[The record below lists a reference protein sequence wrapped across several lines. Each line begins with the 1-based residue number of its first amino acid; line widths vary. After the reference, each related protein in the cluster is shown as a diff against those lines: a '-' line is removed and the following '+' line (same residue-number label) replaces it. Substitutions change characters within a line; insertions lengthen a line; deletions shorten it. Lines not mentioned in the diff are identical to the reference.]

1 MKTTPSNCNE
11 QLLLRALQG
20 DLPQEENERL
30 FSHIANCESCQS
42 RISDLAAS
50 GDEWI
55 AVTNAIKDQ
64 PPADEP
70 LERLSS
76 FARGIHAP
84 RWTES
89 MAKQLLLPPSHP
101 EMLGRLGRY
110 EIERLIGAGG
120 MGLVFKAF
128 DRELNRPLAIKMLSP
143 HLADSGAARQRFAR
157 EARAAAAVVHPH
169 VVPIHNV
176 ESEGE
181 LPYLVMQYV
190 SGESLQDRID
200 REGPLELEQILRIGM
215 QVADGLEAAHQQ
227 GLVHRDIKPSNILLE
242 DRVERALITDFGLAR
257 AGDDASL
264 TRTGFH
270 PGTPHYMS
278 PEQASG
284 KTVDARSDLFSLGS
298 MFYAMSTGRPPF
310 RDESSLSVMRLI
322 AESNPPPMTQ
332 SNSRLPDW
340 WVVFVKRLM
349 AKSPSDRFA
358 SASEVKSVLK
368 ECLRHFESPASATVP
383 KVLQRTWWFARKPSI
398 CVAGGLVMLSFLL
411 CGFLLTQDPAPPI
424 SGGAKEESEVKF
436 VSSDEENFNEVV
448 KSLASSH
455 GDWITNITTQGIG
468 KNEACSAILKSEGM
482 EYFGVGTG
490 YHLVRHPEVT
500 DSEMDHRISIAWPR
514 EKPSQGVMI
523 GLKTQIRYYR
533 SYRNPTGFET
543 LVDYLVRVDYY
554 QSEVGLP
561 PSDVEERPV
570 EYEGEWNP
578 LTRTLTC
585 KPSSGDVS
593 DSKWVNENT
602 FRIALKKT
610 GELEIVNLPL
620 RSEFLPVPNQPICR
634 RLSCNETVRNG
645 PPTRA
650 TPEPRDIFAGLGGMS
665 WGGISLEMGGIQELN
680 VTCNVYEDTKKIYE
694 KTNVVRVGCVDKLLF
709 GHSQASALLANPD
722 GFVPGYFW
730 YDRAT
735 GERSE
740 GMSYEKWRKD
750 LEERG
755 VSDPQLYEAKLFMGP
770 PKYFLQPEELFPWYE
785 GFKK

>member
-1 MKTTPSNCNE
+1 MKTTPSNCDE

-20 DLPQEENERL
+20 ELPQDESERL
-30 FSHIANCESCQS
+30 FSHITNCEPCQS
-42 RISDLAAS
+42 RIGALAAS
-50 GDEWI
+50 DDEWG
-55 AVTNAIKDQ
+55 AVTKAIKDQ
-64 PPADEP
+64 PQEAAL

-76 FARGIHAP
+76 YAKGIHAP
-84 RWTES
+84 RWNES

-200 REGPLELEQILRIGM
+200 REGPLELERILRIGM

-284 KTVDARSDLFSLGS
+284 RSVDARSDLFSLGS

-322 AESNPPPMTQ
+322 AESDPPPMIE

-340 WVVFVKRLM
+340 WVVFVERLM

-383 KVLQRTWWFARKPSI
+383 KVLQRTWWFARKPSMF
-398 CVAGGLVMLSFLL
+398 VAGGLVMLSFLL
-411 CGFLLTQDPAPPI
+411 CGFLFTHAPE
-424 SGGAKEESEVKF
+424 STAVGVVKEENEVKYI
-436 VSSDEENFNEVV
+436 SSEEENFNQVV
-448 KSLASSH
+448 EALALNH
-455 GDWITNITTQGIG
+455 GDWITNITKDGIG
-468 KNEACSAILKSEGM
+468 EGDACSAILKSEGM
-482 EYFGVGTG
+482 EYYGVGTG
-490 YHLVRHPEVT
+490 YHLVRNPNSP
-500 DSEMDHRISIAWPR
+500 DSEKDHRISIAWPR
-514 EKPSQGVMI
+514 ENPSQGIMI
-523 GLKTQIRYYR
+523 GLKTQISY
-533 SYRNPTGFET
+533 YRNPKGFEA
-543 LVDYLVRVDYY
+543 LVDYDVRVDYY
-554 QSEVGLP
+554 RSEDELP
-561 PSDVEERPV
+561 SSDLERLPV
-570 EYEGEWNP
+570 WYKGEWNP
-578 LTRTLTC
+578 MTRTLTC
-585 KPSSGDVS
+585 KPSFGYVS
-593 DSKWVNENT
+593 DINWVNENT
-602 FRIALKKT
+602 FQLAFKKT
-610 GELEIVNLPL
+610 GGMEIVNLPL
-620 RSEFLPVPNQPICR
+620 RSEVLPVQNQPKCR
-634 RLSCNETVRNG
+634 TLSCSGTVRNG
-645 PPTRA
+645 PPTR
-650 TPEPRDIFAGLGGMS
+650 TVPEPREIFQELGGIGWGGNSQEKMIGLGIYQGTE
-665 WGGISLEMGGIQELN
+665 EMYRKQ
-680 VTCNVYEDTKKIYE
+680 
-694 KTNVVRVGCVDKLLF
+694 NVVLVGCVKNLLF
-709 GHSQASALLANPD
+709 GFSESAKLFPNPE

-730 YDRAT
+730 YDRST
-735 GERSE
+735 GKSSD
-740 GMSYEKWRKD
+740 GMSQEEWRKD
-750 LEERG
+750 LMNHG
-755 VSDPQLYEAKLFMGP
+755 VSEPQLYEAKIFME
-770 PKYFLQPEELFPWYE
+770 PKKDFLQPAEVFPWYH

>member
-1 MKTTPSNCNE
+1 MKTTPSNCDE
-11 QLLLRALQG
+11 PLLLRALGG
-20 DLPQEENERL
+20 DLPEQDNERL
-30 FSHIANCESCQS
+30 LAHLSNCDSCQ
-42 RISDLAAS
+42 RRLSDLAAS
-50 GDEWI
+50 GEEWV
-55 AVTNAIKDQ
+55 AVTDAIKEQ
-64 PPADEP
+64 PPVDEP
-70 LERLSS
+70 LARLSS
-76 FARGIHAP
+76 FAKGIHTP

-128 DRELNRPLAIKMLSP
+128 DRELNRPLAIKMLAP

-190 SGESLQDRID
+190 SGESLQERLD
-200 REGPLELEQILRIGM
+200 REGPLDLEQILRIGL

-284 KTVDARSDLFSLGS
+284 KTVDSRSDLFSLGS

-322 AESNPPPMTQ
+322 TESDPPPMTQ

-340 WVVFVKRLM
+340 WVVFVERLM

-383 KVLQRTWWFARKPSI
+383 KVLQRTWWFARKPSLF
-398 CVAGGLVMLSFLL
+398 VAGGLVMLSFLL
-411 CGFLLTQDPAPPI
+411 CGFLLTQDPGTLS
-424 SGGAKEESEVKF
+424 SGDAKEVSAVKF
-436 VSSDEENFNEVV
+436 ISEEEEYFNQVV
-448 KSLASSH
+448 ESLAVSH
-455 GDWITNITTQGIG
+455 GDWITDITTEGIG
-468 KNEACSAILKSEGM
+468 KNDACSAILKSEGIP
-482 EYFGVGTG
+482 YFGIGSG
-490 YHLVRHPEVT
+490 FRLVSNPTSPE
-500 DSEMDHRISIAWPR
+500 DDKDHRISIAWPR
-514 EKPSQGVMI
+514 ENPTQGIMI

-533 SYRNPTGFET
+533 NPINPTGFEAV
-543 LVDYLVRVDYY
+543 VDYHVRVDYY
-554 QSEVGLP
+554 RSESELP
-561 PSDVEERPV
+561 SSDVEKLPV
-570 EYEGEWNP
+570 VYEGAWNP
-578 LTRTLTC
+578 VTRTLTC
-585 KPSSGDVS
+585 IPSFGYVS
-593 DSKWVNENT
+593 DSRWVDENT
-602 FRIALKKT
+602 FQLAIKKT
-610 GELEIVNLPL
+610 GEIEIVNLPL
-620 RSEFLPVPNQPICR
+620 RPKLPLAPSFPKCR
-634 RLSCNETVRNG
+634 RLSCTGTVRNG
-645 PPTRA
+645 PPPQA
-650 TPEPRDIFAGLGGMS
+650 TDLRDILESLGG
-665 WGGISLEMGGIQELN
+665 WGIGGNSQEALIGISVREESE
-680 VTCNVYEDTKKIYE
+680 VIYDN
-694 KTNVVRVGCVDKLLF
+694 KNVVLIGCVNKLLF
-709 GHSQASALLANPD
+709 GRSESSKMFPNPD
-722 GFVPGYFW
+722 GFVAGYFW
-730 YDRAT
+730 YDRET
-735 GERSE
+735 GERSD
-740 GMSYEKWRKD
+740 GMSQEEWRKD
-750 LEERG
+750 LKERG
-755 VSDPQLYEAKLFMGP
+755 VSDPQLYEAQLFLGP
-770 PKYFLQPEELFPWYE
+770 PKFFLPPTELFPWYD